1 MANAGDK
8 MRANINEIAANAER
22 ISNDIRSSGEV
33 FLKQSEVL
41 MSATGETISRVNEA
55 MKSLSVGSED
65 LTIKGKMWLEQ
76 TDEFTR
82 VFEKQAEII
91 DTTSLKATENLR
103 KLESKFQEVQTD
115 SFLKDAAELFER
127 MENVAIDIN
136 RIFNPTTEEE
146 IWKKYYNGDT
156 SASVRYLAKVMTKN
170 QISAIRKEYEE
181 NSDFRSLVNRY
192 VADFE
197 MLISKAKGNERAG
210 VLLSVISGS
219 DVGKVYYVIAKAL
232 DKLN

>member
-1 MANAGDK
+1 M
-8 MRANINEIAANAER
+8 EL
-22 ISNDIRSSGEV
+22 
-33 FLKQSEVL
+33 LK
-41 MSATGETISRVNEA
+41 T
-55 MKSLSVGSED
+55 GSEN
-65 LTIKGKMWLEQ
+65 LSMKGKMWIEQ
-76 TDEFTR
+76 SDEFAK
-82 VFEKQAEII
+82 VFERQAEII

-115 SFLKDAAELFER
+115 SFLKDAATLFER
-127 MENVAIDIN
+127 METVAIDIN

-146 IWKKYYNGDT
+146 IWKKYYQGD
-156 SASVRYLAKVMTKN
+156 SAAFVRYLAKVMTKN
-170 QISAIRKEYEE
+170 QIGAIRKEYEE

-197 MLISKAKGNERAG
+197 MLISKAKGNERSG

-219 DVGKVYYVIAKAL
+219 DVGKVYYIIAKAL